1 MTGGESVD
9 KNPLKI
15 SARDLIIQTAIKNLL
30 SAQER
35 IAGYGSAEQVIQIT
49 AYLLKLAD
57 KRQDVLVNL
66 VAEED

>member
-1 MTGGESVD
+1 MD